1 MISFRIKNK
10 NIAKEW
16 IQKLFADKKFYP
28 SMIYR
33 ADEAM
38 MDAIIKYEDDPF
50 AWPTLMEDQ
59 FEDVFSKFKDDNILV
74 VSDFT
79 VYLKDEQFFDEV
91 SKIERSFGI
100 ATPNGISLQYRCPIA
115 FAISKD
121 IFTYDTYLGIIEQ
134 FSYIAFVDQKSGRTL
149 IALPELNFLIYP

>member
-1 MISFRIKNK
+1 MISFPIKNI
-10 NIAKEW
+10 NIAEEW

-50 AWPTLMEDQ
+50 ARPTLMEDQ

-74 VSDFT
+74 ISDFT

-91 SKIERSFGI
+91 SKMERSFGV
-100 ATPNGISLQYRCPIA
+100 ATPNGISSQYRCPIA

-121 IFTYDTYLGIIEQ
+121 FFTYDTYLGIIEQ

>member
-1 MISFRIKNK
+1 MISFRIKNID
-10 NIAKEW
+10 IAKEW
-16 IQKLFADKKFYP
+16 IQKLFADKKFHP

-38 MDAIIKYEDDPF
+38 TDAIIKYEDDPF
-50 AWPTLMEDQ
+50 AWPTLLEDQ

-91 SKIERSFGI
+91 SKMERSFGI
-100 ATPNGISLQYRCPIA
+100 ATPNGISLQDRCPIA
-115 FAISKD
+115 FEISKE

-149 IALPELNFLIYP
+149 IALLELNFLIYP

>member
-1 MISFRIKNK
+1 MISFSIKNK

-50 AWPTLMEDQ
+50 ARPTLMEDQ
-59 FEDVFSKFKDDNILV
+59 FEDVFSKFKDDNI
-74 VSDFT
+74 
-79 VYLKDEQFFDEV
+79 
-91 SKIERSFGI
+91 
-100 ATPNGISLQYRCPIA
+100 
-115 FAISKD
+115 
-121 IFTYDTYLGIIEQ
+121 
-134 FSYIAFVDQKSGRTL
+134 
-149 IALPELNFLIYP
+149 